1 MRAAPSRL
9 SPDTWAMLA
18 IALAVVVANL
28 PFWSGLFDPNPL
40 HFRSGLTSS
49 YTPGLL
55 HGRPTIDPSNGF
67 TSQAIGHRAAL
78 DLLHLHLPW
87 WNPYEGT
94 GMPLLG
100 ETQAAALFP
109 PTLLTAF
116 SNGQLYE
123 HMLLE
128 LIAGICTYLLLRRL
142 LVARS
147 AALAGG
153 IAFALC
159 GKFAWFSDAG
169 VNPLPFLP
177 MLLLGIELAFEA
189 TRAGRRAGWRLIAV
203 AAALTAYAGF
213 PEVAYIDTLMAVF
226 WVGWRCACLERGQLH
241 RFLGKLALGGVAGM
255 LLAAPVLLA
264 MFDYLPHADL
274 GAHAGSRFGSRHLGP
289 WALPQL
295 VLPYVYG
302 QVDAHPRAP
311 IWVKVGGYLSVTL
324 LLFAALGLLA
334 RDRRG
339 LKAVLLGFALLVFS
353 RMYGVPVLREIL
365 GVLPAMAK
373 IQFYRYGTAALELPV
388 IILAALGLDDLARV
402 PAHRR
407 RLVWGALGAVALIVG
422 AAFGARPVVNTFG
435 PRFHENTFFWTSV
448 AWATTVAV
456 AVAAVGFIRS
466 ARVRAALLTL
476 LVSVEAIALFV
487 VPEFAAPR
495 TARIDLAPVAY
506 LHRHLGQGRFYTLG
520 PISPDYGSYFGL
532 ASVGVDDFP
541 PKDYAHYV
549 HAHLDPIASFTG
561 FPPRRRAV
569 KSLLL
574 RHLGG
579 YRSAGVR
586 YVLTPAQKSLA
597 PSPKTLRLVYR
608 TPSTLIYRLAGAAP
622 YYRAPGCQVS
632 STTLDSVHVACLR
645 PTTLV
650 RRETWFAG
658 WTARVNGKPAHI
670 RRIDGLFQGV
680 TVPAGSHFLTFTF
693 LPPGM
698 QWAAIGLL
706 AGCALLCLPT
716 ASRVLRRRE
725 DPSEQGVTVPV
736 GLARPV

>member
-1 MRAAPSRL
+1 
-9 SPDTWAMLA
+9 MLA
-18 IALAVVVANL
+18 IGLAVLAANL
-28 PFWSGLFDPNPL
+28 PFWSGSFDPNPL

-49 YTPGLL
+49 LTAGPL

-94 GMPLLG
+94 GMALLG

-109 PTLLTAF
+109 PTLLTAL

-128 LIAGICTYLLLRRL
+128 LVAGICTYLLLRRL

-147 AALAGG
+147 AALAGA

-189 TRAGRRAGWRLIAV
+189 TRARRRAGWRLIAV
-203 AAALTAYAGF
+203 AGALSVYAGF

-226 WVGWRCACLERGQLH
+226 WVGWRCACLDRGQL
-241 RFLGKLALGGVAGM
+241 RSFLVKVALGVVAGV
-255 LLAAPVLLA
+255 LLAAPMLLA
-264 MFDYLPHADL
+264 MFDYLRQADL

-289 WALPQL
+289 SALPQL

-302 QVDAHPRAP
+302 QVNAHPRAP
-311 IWVKVGGYLSVTL
+311 IWVRVGGYLSVTL
-324 LLFAALGLLA
+324 LLFAALGVLA

-339 LKAVLLGFALLVFS
+339 LKAILLGCAALVFA
-353 RMYGVPVLREIL
+353 RMYGVPVLRQIL
-365 GVLPAMAK
+365 GVLPGMAK
-373 IQFYRYGTAALELPV
+373 IQFYRYGTAALELPI

-407 RLVWGALGAVALIVG
+407 RLLWGALGAVAVVVG
-422 AAFGARPVVNTFG
+422 AAFGARPVVRAFG
-435 PRFHENTFFWTSV
+435 ARFHENAFFWSSV
-448 AWATTVAV
+448 AWATTIAV
-456 AVAAVGFIRS
+456 AVAAVAFIRS
-466 ARVRAALLTL
+466 ARVRATMLAL

-506 LHRHLGQGRFYTLG
+506 LRRHLGLGRFYTLG
-520 PISPDYGSYFGL
+520 PISANYGSYFGL
-532 ASVGVDDFP
+532 ASLGIDDFP
-541 PKDYAHYV
+541 PKDYAQYV
-549 HAHLDPIASFTG
+549 HSHLYPVASFTG
-561 FPPRRRAV
+561 FPRSRREV
-569 KSLLL
+569 ESELLHHL
-574 RHLGG
+574 RG
-579 YRSAGVR
+579 YRSVGVR
-586 YVLTPAQKSLA
+586 YVLTPPRHSL
-597 PSPKTLRLVYR
+597 PESLKTLRLVFR
-608 TPSTLIYRLAGAAP
+608 SPTARIYQLAGAAP

-632 STTLDSVHVACLR
+632 SAGPESVSVACPR
-645 PTTLV
+645 STTLV

-658 WTARVNGKPAHI
+658 WSARVNGKPAHI
-670 RRIDGLFQGV
+670 HRIDGLFQGV
-680 TVPAGSHFLTFTF
+680 TVPAGSHRLTFSF

-698 QWAAIGLL
+698 SWAGIGLL
-706 AGCALLCLPT
+706 AGCALLGLPT
-716 ASRVLRRRE
+716 ASRMVRRRQ
-725 DPSEQGVTVPV
+725 DPSEQGVAHREGPTDSA